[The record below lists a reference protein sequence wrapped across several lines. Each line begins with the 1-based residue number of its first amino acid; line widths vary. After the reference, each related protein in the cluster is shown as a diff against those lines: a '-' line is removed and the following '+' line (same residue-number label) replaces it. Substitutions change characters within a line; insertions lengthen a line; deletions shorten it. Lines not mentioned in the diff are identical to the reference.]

1 MNGREA
7 RKGQR
12 MTRHKFIKIM
22 QSKGVQRNEAV
33 ALAKEVRKYK
43 KRGYNYKNVSE
54 GSVTIYGGGNYIV
67 LLSNYEAIVIGKY
80 LTDKL
85 NYVRAGNKMFRLTK
99 GESK

>member
-1 MNGREA
+1 
-7 RKGQR
+7 
-12 MTRHKFIKIM
+12 MTRRKFIKIM

-33 ALAKEVRKYK
+33 ALAKEVRKHK

-85 NYVRAGNKMFRLTK
+85 NTIKAGNKTYRLPKRNTQ
-99 GESK
+99 

>member
-1 MNGREA
+1 
-7 RKGQR
+7 
-12 MTRHKFIKIM
+12 MTRRKFIKIM
-22 QSKGVQRNEAV
+22 QSKGMQKNEAV

-43 KRGYNYKNVSE
+43 FRGYNYENVSK

-67 LLSNYEAIVIGKY
+67 LLSDYKAIIIGKY

-85 NYVRAGNKMFRLTK
+85 NYVRT

>member
-1 MNGREA
+1 MIR
-7 RKGQR
+7 R
-12 MTRHKFIKIM
+12 KFIKTM
-22 QSKGVQRNEAV
+22 QSKGMQRNEAV

-43 KRGYNYKNVSE
+43 FRGYNYENVSK

-67 LLSNYEAIVIGKY
+67 LLSDYEAIVIGKY

-85 NYVRAGNKMFRLTK
+85 NYMRA

>member
-1 MNGREA
+1 MIRC
-7 RKGQR
+7 
-12 MTRHKFIKIM
+12 KFIKTM
-22 QSKGVQRNEAV
+22 QSKGMQRNEAV

-43 KRGYNYKNVSE
+43 FRGYNYENVSK

-67 LLSNYEAIVIGKY
+67 LLSDYEAIVIGKY

-85 NYVRAGNKMFRLTK
+85 NYMRA

>member
-1 MNGREA
+1 
-7 RKGQR
+7 

-22 QSKGVQRNEAV
+22 QSKGMRMQRNEAV

-43 KRGYNYKNVSE
+43 FRGYNYENVSK

-85 NYVRAGNKMFRLTK
+85 NYMRA

>member
-1 MNGREA
+1 
-7 RKGQR
+7 
-12 MTRHKFIKIM
+12 MTRRKFIKTM
-22 QSKGVQRNEAV
+22 QSKGMQRNEAV

-43 KRGYNYKNVSE
+43 FRGYNYENVSK

-67 LLSNYEAIVIGKY
+67 LLSDYEAIVIGKY

-85 NYVRAGNKMFRLTK
+85 NYMRA